1 MPEPVVAVFSPVMTH
16 ISWSAFHAMDLAAVS
31 NPPVLTLVVG
41 IPCHPAA
48 PVGSV
53 VRINV
58 LVLPLSVAGAPAAI
72 QTLPLYAREY
82 TCDNIAPVPA
92 MGVQGDADPL
102 TSVDM

>member
-1 MPEPVVAVFSPVMTH
+1 MPDVAVFSPVLNH
-16 ISWSAFHAMDLAAVS
+16 ICWSAFHAIDLAAVS
-31 NPPVLTLVVG
+31 NPPMLTLVVG
-41 IPCHPAA
+41 IPAQPLA

-58 LVLPLSVAGAPAAI
+58 LVLPLSVAGVPAAI
-72 QTLPLYAREY
+72 QTRPLYAREY
-82 TCDNIAPVPA
+82 TCDRIAPVPM